1 MELNLSNIFDYQ
13 NMSFVELLKH
23 KIEYPENTINVDNQ
37 INHLYFWNKLDFIKI
52 YTEEIFGDEIL
63 MNSFNKEVLRVIN
76 LFKENEEP
84 KIEVKENNNIREQI
98 LLYSYYNFLLN

>member
-23 KIEYPENTINVDNQ
+23 KNEYPENIINVDNQ

-52 YTEEIFGDEIL
+52 YAEEIFGDEIL
-63 MNSFNKEVLRVIN
+63 MNSFNKEVMRVIN

-84 KIEVKENNNIREQI
+84 KIEVKENNNIREQL